1 MAIDHFEHTTDSVIA
16 PARQLFAISPQDDT
30 DLPVA
35 TKAIFVGSGGDVA
48 IRPVDGQNAVVLR
61 NVVGGTVL
69 AIRAAT
75 IEETGTTASDLVGL
89 A

>member
-1 MAIDHFEHTTDSVIA
+1 MALDHFEYTTDSVIA
-16 PARQLFAISPQDDT
+16 PARKLFDISPQDST

-35 TKAIFVGSGGDVA
+35 TKAIYVGTGGDVA
-48 IRPVDGQNAVVLR
+48 IRPVDGQAVVVLR

-69 AIRAAT
+69 AIRASTVEA
-75 IEETGTTASDLVGL
+75 TGTTASDIVGL

>member
-1 MAIDHFEHTTDSVIA
+1 MAIDHFEYTTDSVIA
-16 PARQLFAISPQDDT
+16 PARQLFDISPQNGT

-35 TKAIFVGSGGDVA
+35 TKAIYVGSGGDVA
-48 IRPVDGQNAVVLR
+48 IRPVDGQAVVVLR

-69 AIRAAT
+69 AIRAAA
-75 IEETGTTASDLVGL
+75 IEATGTTASDLVGL